1 MEASAMSKFTR
12 TPIPEVPLKR
22 APLDKVIMQVQFSR
36 TPQLITDEADN
47 VLSEHLGRYP
57 VRRREINGGFL
68 VQVNGQPLPMVPPT
82 LSTVLSYAAA
92 DGSWTVSIAE
102 TSASIE
108 STEYDNR
115 DDFCLRAQELFSAI
129 AAIALPPV
137 VDRVGLRY
145 INRLRVENLGRLAD
159 LVIPQLR
166 GLHGAIDD
174 TMQLH
179 HSVTDTVLVVGENQ
193 NLQVRSGYLPP
204 GAGFDPALPPVSEP
218 SWLLDMDVSTATGGF
233 AFDPR
238 ELTERLRGYAE
249 TAYNFFRFATTEEFL
264 RLHEGATTATAGGD
278 RA

>member
-1 MEASAMSKFTR
+1 MSKFTR
-12 TPIPEVPLKR
+12 TPIQEVPLAH
-22 APLDKVIMQVQFSR
+22 APLDKVIVQVQFSR

-47 VLSEHLGRYP
+47 VLAEHLGRYP

-82 LSTVLSYAAA
+82 PSTVLSYAAA
-92 DGSWTVSIAE
+92 DGRWTVSIAE

-115 DDFCLRAQELFSAI
+115 DDFCLRARELFSAI

-145 INRLRVENLGRLAD
+145 INRLRGENLGRLAD
-159 LVIPQLR
+159 LVIPELR
-166 GLHGAIDD
+166 ALHGAVDD

-179 HSVTDTVLVVGENQ
+179 HSVTDTVLLVGENQ

-218 SWLLDMDVSTATGGF
+218 SWLLDMDVSTSTGGF
-233 AFDPR
+233 AFDAE
-238 ELTERLRGYAE
+238 ELTERLRAYAE
-249 TAYNFFRFATTEEFL
+249 TAHSFFRFATTEEFL
-264 RLHEGATTATAGGD
+264 RLHKGAPTATTGGD